1 MSSTFLSTPS
11 ARRATYF
18 PTPYDC
24 SGQFLSTPSARRA
37 TDIDDAVAAL
47 TGFLS
52 TPSARRATPS
62 GGGFG
67 GIHTRFLST
76 PSARRATSSRDFLY
90 SSMSISIH
98 ALREEGDPECLLSG
112 CAEKNFYPRPPR
124 GGRRPSFSSPR
135 IRKRFLSTPSAR
147 RATELRR
154 QHRLPTPNFYPR
166 PPRGGR
172 RRNPAPQPREAHFYP
187 RPPRGGRPQATPS
200 ASDRLISIH
209 ALREEGDPLYPA
221 CGSRSSK
228 ISIHALR
235 EEGDTYRWSA
245 LKKPRYFYPRPPRG
259 GRHILQSYPQKTA
272 LFLSTP
278 SARRATRIE
287 NKPVWRS
294 HNFYPR
300 PPRGGRP
307 QKHVQMGVK
316 RVISIHALREEGD
329 DEPEGLTNKKN
340 DFYPRPPRG
349 GRPRASFSSSFWI

>member
-1 MSSTFLSTPS
+1 MLPDGWEVDPYFYPRPPRGG
-11 ARRATYF
+11 RRAGIAPCGHCSEYF
-18 PTPYDC
+18 YPRP
-24 SGQFLSTPSARRA
+24 PR
-37 TDIDDAVAAL
+37 
-47 TGFLS
+47 
-52 TPSARRATPS
+52 
-62 GGGFG
+62 GGRLDVLVVLKV
-67 GIHTRFLST
+67 IAKFLST

-209 ALREEGDPLYPA
+209 ALREEGDIAPRVFKPSAASISIHALREEGDPLPRLVAVSIKISIHALREEGDPLYPA

-228 ISIHALR
+228 ISDR
-235 EEGDTYRWSA
+235 KS
-245 LKKPRYFYPRPPRG
+245 
-259 GRHILQSYPQKTA
+259 
-272 LFLSTP
+272 
-278 SARRATRIE
+278 
-287 NKPVWRS
+287 V
-294 HNFYPR
+294 
-300 PPRGGRP
+300 
-307 QKHVQMGVK
+307 V
-316 RVISIHALREEGD
+316 
-329 DEPEGLTNKKN
+329 
-340 DFYPRPPRG
+340 
-349 GRPRASFSSSFWI
+349 

>member
-1 MSSTFLSTPS
+1 MQERAAQSWENFYPRPPRGGRPLRVEAS
-11 ARRATYF
+11 AA
-18 PTPYDC
+18 
-24 SGQFLSTPSARRA
+24 
-37 TDIDDAVAAL
+37 
-47 TGFLS
+47 
-52 TPSARRATPS
+52 
-62 GGGFG
+62 
-67 GIHTRFLST
+67 
-76 PSARRATSSRDFLY
+76 
-90 SSMSISIH
+90 SIP
-98 ALREEGDPECLLSG
+98 D
-112 CAEKNFYPRPPR
+112 FYPRPPR

-209 ALREEGDPLYPA
+209 ALREEGDPLPRLVAVSIKISIHALREEGDPLYPA

-278 SARRATRIE
+278 SARRATQRHIGD
-287 NKPVWRS
+287 V
-294 HNFYPR
+294 HA
-300 PPRGGRP
+300 
-307 QKHVQMGVK
+307 V
-316 RVISIHALREEGD
+316 VISIHALREEGD
-329 DEPEGLTNKKN
+329 RGSLTAFLSLLIFLSTPSARRATYAELTGMLAEKFLSTPSARRATIIHRYSESEMVRY
-340 DFYPRPPRG
+340 FYPRPPRG
-349 GRPRASFSSSFWI
+349 GRHTAYQRQESSHTNFYPRPPRGGRHCPSCSRCR